1 MDFPLLLFICSFIFL
16 ESLNP
21 FPQPIEQALPASTSS
36 ITPIL
41 NAVKQRQRRAC
52 GDALVYKRRRSE
64 PSRAPGCP
72 VPPRPDRS
80 RPGGSPGMVGAHG
93 ALLAPGGA
101 QFSSARLSGARP
113 ERARGSQRTRPGRR
127 LRCAMHGPGQLRTE
141 RQLNIRQPGRLLA
154 ARSARAR
161 SSGQRLNAARNAQL
175 CGRSASQPSGALRT
189 PTGPTCGSPGGA
201 LEGVGPGGLWRSL
214 PTVPRRV
221 PVPHRPVHFTDTPH
235 KSKYFIAARQAH
247 QRPERGAGIGTRT
260 RESRIPASRPDT
272 ARSPR
277 GSTAGKAESRGR
289 HFAAPLSARP
299 QSQRRP
305 QSRPRCARRR
315 PPRKRSV
322 RS

>member
-1 MDFPLLLFICSFIFL
+1 M
-16 ESLNP
+16 
-21 FPQPIEQALPASTSS
+21 
-36 ITPIL
+36 
-41 NAVKQRQRRAC
+41 
-52 GDALVYKRRRSE
+52 VYKRRRSE

-80 RPGGSPGMVGAHG
+80 RPGGSPGMLGAHG

-113 ERARGSQRTRPGRR
+113 ERARGPQRTRPGRR
-127 LRCAMHGPGQLRTE
+127 LRCAMHGPGQLRAE
-141 RQLNIRQPGRLLA
+141 LQLSIRQPGRLLA

-260 RESRIPASRPDT
+260 RESRIPAPRRDT

-289 HFAAPLSARP
+289 HFAAPRSARP

>member
-1 MDFPLLLFICSFIFL
+1 MFICSFIFL

-80 RPGGSPGMVGAHG
+80 RPGGSPGMLGAHG

-113 ERARGSQRTRPGRR
+113 ERARGPQRTRPGRR
-127 LRCAMHGPGQLRTE
+127 LRCAMHGPGQLRAE
-141 RQLNIRQPGRLLA
+141 LQLSIRQPGRLLA

-189 PTGPTCGSPGGA
+189 PTGPTCGSPGGSRTR
-201 LEGVGPGGLWRSL
+201 RSL
-214 PTVPRRV
+214 EVPSNRTAPCPRAPPPRAFHGHSAQIKV
-221 PVPHRPVHFTDTPH
+221 FYCSTPGSPAP
-235 KSKYFIAARQAH
+235 K
-247 QRPERGAGIGTRT
+247 RGAGTGTRT
-260 RESRIPASRPDT
+260 GESRIPAPRPDT

-289 HFAAPLSARP
+289 HFAAPRSARP